1 MRKSNWISFLIF
13 RGENKKHFEL
23 PPASCELRFSYEDI
37 SVGDFGGG
45 CPSFRS
51 HDIGNQPKR
60 VAIFFVE
67 IFQIDHRF

>member
-1 MRKSNWISFLIF
+1 MRKSNWIISLIF
-13 RGENKKHFEL
+13 RNK
-23 PPASCELRFSYEDI
+23 DI
-37 SVGDFGGG
+37 SVGDFAGG

-60 VAIFFVE
+60 DVRFFVE